1 MKVVY
6 TKHAIKKFSD
16 LLMFGIKVTK
26 SQITKTVG
34 KPKYQSKDNGNEITV
49 SDFDDKHN
57 LRVVHKIEK
66 GVIIIITFY
75 VYRKGRYAEY

>member
-1 MKVVY
+1 MNIAY

-26 SQITKTVG
+26 SQIANAVT
-34 KPKYQSKDNGNEITV
+34 KPKYESNDNGNKIAV
-49 SDFDDKHN
+49 CNFDEKHN
-57 LRVVHKIEK
+57 LRVIHRTEK
-66 GVIIIITFY
+66 GVIIIVTFY